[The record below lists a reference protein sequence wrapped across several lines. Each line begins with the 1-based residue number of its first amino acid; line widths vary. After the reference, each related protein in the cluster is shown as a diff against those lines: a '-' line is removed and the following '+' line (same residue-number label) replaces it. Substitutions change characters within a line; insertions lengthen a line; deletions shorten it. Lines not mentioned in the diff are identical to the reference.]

1 MNEKYVKLSD
11 VKKKLNYIYRVY
23 GVSQKI
29 KQTISSALEKIPYTM
44 VGELEVVLE
53 AEPVKHGMQKVLE
66 NDLQQCI
73 SSFERMKKGGVGI
86 ADELVYQT
94 CKRALEYIEKL
105 DAEPEKHGEQKHVPG
120 MNSKCSECGAK
131 AFLHEDVVDGFWF
144 GWSVG
149 CPKFCLNDGIHG
161 YDINTPREK
170 RLVELGFTTKE
181 EAVEWW
187 EKRVKMDGDE
197 RK

>member
-23 GVSQKI
+23 GVSPQM
-29 KQTISSALEKIPYTM
+29 KQTITDALARVPY
-44 VGELEVVLE
+44 VVKGELETTLE
-53 AEPVKHGMQKVLE
+53 AEPVEHGMQKVLK

-105 DAEPEKHGEQKHVPG
+105 DALPVKHGKWIKDESEYSIRIYCSVCG
-120 MNSKCSECGAK
+120 EDAACERNSWGYPIEYFDTDYCPNCGAK
-131 AFLHEDVVDGFWF
+131 
-144 GWSVG
+144 
-149 CPKFCLNDGIHG
+149 
-161 YDINTPREK
+161 
-170 RLVELGFTTKE
+170 
-181 EAVEWW
+181 
-187 EKRVKMDGDE
+187 MDGGV
-197 RK
+197 